1 MLKILVIGIG
11 ILLAIALGTLALG
24 QLRSQQE
31 VDRIWQT
38 LASAPTPKTFS
49 KEAIADLPEPVQ
61 RYFSRAIVPGTPLAT
76 TVELDMQGQ
85 FRLAPD
91 KPWLPMQAQELLTS
105 KGFVW
110 QAKIGSGWSQFR
122 GADYYFN
129 RSGRMRFVI
138 LGLVPVANISNP
150 DTARSA
156 IGRMVAELVWLP
168 SALLPRSGVEWS
180 AIDDRTIEAK
190 LKVDGEPV
198 TLRLEIDRDGKV
210 LSSYALRWGDR
221 TPDGSWAYI
230 PMGGKYYAERTFGG
244 FTIPSQVG
252 VGWWFGSDRY
262 FEFFQ
267 GTIDRAEFD
276 R

>member
-1 MLKILVIGIG
+1 MFKTILVGIS
-11 ILLAIALGTLALG
+11 ILLAIAFGSLAIG
-24 QLRSQQE
+24 QIRSQQE

-38 LASAPTPKTFS
+38 LASAPTPKTFT

-61 RYFSRAIVPGTPLAT
+61 RYFLRAIALGTPLAT

-85 FRLAPD
+85 FRLASD

-129 RSGRMRFVI
+129 RMGRMRFAV
-138 LGLVPVANISNP
+138 LGLIPVVNASNP

-156 IGRMVAELVWLP
+156 MGRMVAELMWLP
-168 SALLPRSGVEWS
+168 SALLPQAGVEWS

-198 TLRLEIDRDGKV
+198 TLRLEIDRDGKL
-210 LSSYALRWGDR
+210 LSGYALRWGDR
-221 TPDGSWAYI
+221 TPDGSWTYI
-230 PMGGKYYAERTFGG
+230 PMGGKYYAERTFDG

-267 GTIDRAEFD
+267 GTIDRAEFN
-276 R
+276 